1 MSWNSSSYP
10 PHRQRASQVLTISI
24 LVAFFVLIGLS
35 WLWFAAQNGLLL
47 APTPTPT
54 ATPLAATR
62 TPTPDV
68 RATSVAEDM
77 LTQIA
82 FAATSLAQLTAQIA
96 PVTGPD
102 TTLPLTPGA
111 TQQTVQ
117 LPLVSAAEPITPS
130 PGQPDSPLA
139 PDSPLLPDAA
149 LTATAIFFPNVNQPG
164 PATPTATPTLFSAP
178 PAPPTLPPPV
188 ITPNVMPPTDT
199 PTPFV
204 APPTPSP
211 TMVFVQVAELS
222 AVSRGN
228 ANTTVYIGPS
238 TFYTPTTNVLPPS
251 TSIRLR
257 GRTQS
262 GDWLFGCCLSDNQ
275 VFWVRPAYVT
285 ITGNPTPVAFPTDAN
300 LGSPLWDSNN
310 PKWLPIS
317 QIDPVLTPR
326 PQPTAIPPGD
336 FPLPRYDRAN
346 TGRVPA
352 LSRSSLQNGW
362 GGGGEASQPFR
373 SPVAISG
380 VNVLAISQDNQLYSH
395 NRDNGTQRWR
405 YNLGG
410 SGDLMPSVNDG
421 LIYTPYGGS
430 RIRIVQ
436 DAGDRANEGPDL
448 QLPANATTAATF
460 FNDVVFIGIGE
471 GDGARLMAMKRDNY
485 QDQRF
490 FEEPQAKLLQPA
502 IGQETIYVA
511 GGRLWAVDVNFWQ
524 GVEVIWQSPI
534 VNDVTAPP
542 VYAFPGVIRTAEL
555 YVADASTNVY
565 ALDANTGA
573 EVWRYFVGA
582 QVNTLAVNDAS
593 LFIAGSGQLRAVSR
607 QTGQTIWTVQTG
619 SLLSGGPLVTADR
632 VMVVTQ
638 SGAVLMYDAATG
650 TVIATT
656 SLPGIINA
664 APAVS
669 LEWLFSPSGNAI
681 LGYRGA
687 P

>member
-1 MSWNSSSYP
+1 LRS
-10 PHRQRASQVLTISI
+10 
-24 LVAFFVLIGLS
+24 F
-35 WLWFAAQNGLLL
+35 
-47 APTPTPT
+47 
-54 ATPLAATR
+54 
-62 TPTPDV
+62 
-68 RATSVAEDM
+68 
-77 LTQIA
+77 
-82 FAATSLAQLTAQIA
+82 
-96 PVTGPD
+96 
-102 TTLPLTPGA
+102 
-111 TQQTVQ
+111 
-117 LPLVSAAEPITPS
+117 
-130 PGQPDSPLA
+130 
-139 PDSPLLPDAA
+139 
-149 LTATAIFFPNVNQPG
+149 
-164 PATPTATPTLFSAP
+164 
-178 PAPPTLPPPV
+178 
-188 ITPNVMPPTDT
+188 
-199 PTPFV
+199 
-204 APPTPSP
+204 
-211 TMVFVQVAELS
+211 S

-352 LSRSSLQNGW
+352 LFAFKPAKWLGRRRRG
-362 GGGGEASQPFR
+362 SQPFR

-448 QLPANATTAATF
+448 QLPANATTAADILQRCGF
-460 FNDVVFIGIGE
+460 H
-471 GDGARLMAMKRDNY
+471 RD
-485 QDQRF
+485 
-490 FEEPQAKLLQPA
+490 
-502 IGQETIYVA
+502 
-511 GGRLWAVDVNFWQ
+511 
-524 GVEVIWQSPI
+524 
-534 VNDVTAPP
+534 
-542 VYAFPGVIRTAEL
+542 
-555 YVADASTNVY
+555 
-565 ALDANTGA
+565 
-573 EVWRYFVGA
+573 WRG
-582 QVNTLAVNDAS
+582 
-593 LFIAGSGQLRAVSR
+593 
-607 QTGQTIWTVQTG
+607 
-619 SLLSGGPLVTADR
+619 
-632 VMVVTQ
+632 
-638 SGAVLMYDAATG
+638 
-650 TVIATT
+650 
-656 SLPGIINA
+656 
-664 APAVS
+664 
-669 LEWLFSPSGNAI
+669 
-681 LGYRGA
+681 
-687 P
+687 

>member
-1 MSWNSSSYP
+1 MSWNSSPYP
-10 PHRQRASQVLTISI
+10 PPQRHRASQVLTISI

-47 APTPTPT
+47 TPTPTPT
-54 ATPLAATR
+54 ATSLAATR
-62 TPTPDV
+62 TPTPNV

-82 FAATSLAQLTAQIA
+82 FAATSLAQLTAQTA
-96 PVTGPD
+96 PVVGSE
-102 TTLPLTPGA
+102 TTLPLTPGT
-111 TQQTVQ
+111 TQQIVQ
-117 LPLVSAAEPITPS
+117 LPLISGAEPSTPA
-130 PGQPDSPLA
+130 PGQ

-164 PATPTATPTLFSAP
+164 PVTATPTPFSAP
-178 PAPPTLPPPV
+178 PAPPTLPPSV
-188 ITPNVMPPTDT
+188 ITPNVIPPTDT

-211 TMVFVQVAELS
+211 TIVFVQVAELS

-238 TFYTPTTNVLPPS
+238 TFYTPTTNVLLPS

-300 LGSPLWDSNN
+300 LGSPQWDSNN

-326 PQPTAIPPGD
+326 PQPTAISPGD

-352 LSRSSLQNGW
+352 LSRSILQNGW
-362 GGGGEASQPFR
+362 GGGGLASQPFR
-373 SPVAISG
+373 SPVAVSG
-380 VNVLAISQDNQLYSH
+380 ATVLAVSQDNQLYSH
-395 NRDNGTQRWR
+395 NRDSGSQRWR
-405 YNLGG
+405 YDLGG
-410 SGDLMPSVNDG
+410 GGDLMPTVNNG
-421 LIYTPYGGS
+421 LIYVPFAGN
-430 RIRIVQ
+430 RVRVVQ
-436 DAGDRANEGPDL
+436 DAGNAANPVADIT
-448 QLPANATTAATF
+448 LPANAATSVTF
-460 FNDVVFIGIGE
+460 LNDVVFVGVGE
-471 GDGARLMAMKRDNY
+471 GVDARLMAMKRDNY

-490 FEEPQAKLLQPA
+490 FEEPQTKLLQPA

-524 GVEVIWQSPI
+524 GVEVIWQSPV
-534 VNDVTAPP
+534 VNDATTPP

-555 YVADASTNVY
+555 YVADTSTNVY

-573 EVWRYFVGA
+573 EVWRHFVGA
-582 QVNTLAVNDAS
+582 QVNTLAVNDAN
-593 LFIAGSGQLRAVSR
+593 LFIAGSGLLRAVSR
-607 QTGQTIWTVQTG
+607 QTGQVIWTVQTG
-619 SLLSGGPLVTADR
+619 GLLSGGPLVTADR
-632 VMVVTQ
+632 VMVITQ

-656 SLPGIINA
+656 SLPGAINA

-669 LEWLFSPSGNAI
+669 LEWLFAPSGNAI